1 MVETA
6 KEGQL
11 SVAPQGA
18 STPADAPAGGDHV
31 RPYPMRPEIGVGV
44 VVWRGDEFL
53 LIRRG
58 KPPRYGQWSIPGGRQ
73 ELGETTRETAVR
85 EIKEETN
92 VEIDLIGLVDV
103 YDAIRVDTN
112 GGVASHF
119 TLIDFTARW
128 VSGDPVAG
136 DDAIGVGWFRLS
148 DLAELKLW
156 KETEHVIRAS
166 RRLIDGGLV
175 R

>member
-1 MVETA
+1 MTEA
-6 KEGQL
+6 
-11 SVAPQGA
+11 APKSQ
-18 STPADAPAGGDHV
+18 SSIPAAAPAGGDDV
-31 RPYPMRPEIGVGV
+31 LAYPRRPQIGVGV

-85 EIKEETN
+85 EIKEETDL
-92 VEIDLIGLVDV
+92 EIELIGLVDV

-112 GGVASHF
+112 GSIASHF

-128 VSGDPVAG
+128 VSGDAVAG
-136 DDAIGVGWFRLS
+136 DDAIGVGWFTLD
-148 DLAELKLW
+148 DLPELKLW

-166 RRLIDGGLV
+166 RRLIDGTLT

>member
-1 MVETA
+1 MTEIA
-6 KEGQL
+6 KESL
-11 SVAPQGA
+11 S
-18 STPADAPAGGDHV
+18 SIPAAAPAGGGDALA
-31 RPYPMRPEIGVGV
+31 YPRRPEIGVGV
-44 VVWRGDEFL
+44 VVWRDDEFL

-92 VEIDLIGLVDV
+92 LEIDLVGLVDV
-103 YDAIRVDTN
+103 YDAIRLDTN
-112 GGVASHF
+112 GGIASHF

-128 VSGDPVAG
+128 VSGDAVAG
-136 DDAIGVGWFRLS
+136 DDAIGVGWFTLA
-148 DLAELKLW
+148 DLPELKLW
-156 KETEHVIRAS
+156 KETEHVIRTS
-166 RRLIDGGLV
+166 RRLIDGAAL

>member
-1 MVETA
+1 MTEIA
-6 KEGQL
+6 NRDQ
-11 SVAPQGA
+11 S
-18 STPADAPAGGDHV
+18 SPAAAPAGGAET
-31 RPYPMRPEIGVGV
+31 RAYPARPEIGVGV

-85 EIKEETN
+85 EIEEETN
-92 VEIDLIGLVDV
+92 VEIELVGLVDV

-112 GGVASHF
+112 GEIASHF
-119 TLIDFTARW
+119 TLIDYTAHW
-128 VSGDPVAG
+128 VSGEAIAG
-136 DDAIGVGWFRLS
+136 DDAIGVGWFRLD
-148 DLAELKLW
+148 DLASLNLW

-166 RRLIDGGLV
+166 RALLEAR
-175 R
+175 

>member
-1 MVETA
+1 MTEIA
-6 KEGQL
+6 QESQSPL
-11 SVAPQGA
+11 PAAAPV
-18 STPADAPAGGDHV
+18 GGDDV
-31 RPYPMRPEIGVGV
+31 LAYPKRPQIGVGV
-44 VVWRGDEFL
+44 VVWREDQFL

-85 EIKEETN
+85 EIMEETN
-92 VEIDLIGLVDV
+92 IEIELIGLVDV

-112 GGVASHF
+112 GGIASHF
-119 TLIDFTARW
+119 TLIDFAARW
-128 VSGDPVAG
+128 ASGDAIAG
-136 DDAIGVGWFRLS
+136 DDAIGVGWFSL
-148 DLAELKLW
+148 DELPDLKLW

-166 RRLIDGGLV
+166 RRLIDGAMT

>member
-1 MVETA
+1 MP
-6 KEGQL
+6 
-11 SVAPQGA
+11 APV
-18 STPADAPAGGDHV
+18 GGDDV
-31 RPYPMRPEIGVGV
+31 LAYPKRPEIGVGV
-44 VVWRGDEFL
+44 VVWRGNEFL

-92 VEIDLIGLVDV
+92 VEIELIGLVDV

-112 GGVASHF
+112 GSIASHF
-119 TLIDFTARW
+119 TLIDFTGRW
-128 VSGDPVAG
+128 VSGDAVAG
-136 DDAIGVGWFRLS
+136 DDAIGVGWFTLD

-166 RRLIDGGLV
+166 RRLIDGTV
-175 R
+175 TR

>member
-1 MVETA
+1 MTEAVP
-6 KEGQL
+6 KSQ
-11 SVAPQGA
+11 S
-18 STPADAPAGGDHV
+18 SIPAAAPAGGDDV
-31 RPYPMRPEIGVGV
+31 LTYPRRPQIGVGV

-85 EIKEETN
+85 EIKEETDL
-92 VEIDLIGLVDV
+92 EIDLVGLVDV

-112 GGVASHF
+112 GSIASHF
-119 TLIDFTARW
+119 TLIDYTARW
-128 VSGDPVAG
+128 VSGDAVAG
-136 DDAIGVGWFRLS
+136 DDAIGVGWFTLD
-148 DLAELKLW
+148 DLPELKLW

-166 RRLIDGGLV
+166 RRLIDGTLT

>member
-1 MVETA
+1 MTEA
-6 KEGQL
+6 
-11 SVAPQGA
+11 APKSQ
-18 STPADAPAGGDHV
+18 SSIPAAAPAGGDDV
-31 RPYPMRPEIGVGV
+31 LAYPRRPQIGVGV
-44 VVWRGDEFL
+44 VVWLGDEFL

-85 EIKEETN
+85 EIKEETDL
-92 VEIDLIGLVDV
+92 EIELIGLVDV

-112 GGVASHF
+112 GSIASHF

-128 VSGDPVAG
+128 VSGDAVAG
-136 DDAIGVGWFRLS
+136 DDAIGVGWFTLD
-148 DLAELKLW
+148 DLPELKLW

-166 RRLIDGGLV
+166 RRLIDGTLT

>member
-1 MVETA
+1 MHHHTVMAEFA
-6 KEGQL
+6 NRDQ
-11 SVAPQGA
+11 SSPAP
-18 STPADAPAGGDHV
+18 APAGGAEARV
-31 RPYPMRPEIGVGV
+31 YPTRPEIGVGV

-73 ELGETTRETAVR
+73 ELGETTRETAIR

-92 VEIDLIGLVDV
+92 LDIDLIGLVDV
-103 YDAIRVDTN
+103 YDAIRKDTN
-112 GGVASHF
+112 GTIASHF
-119 TLIDFTARW
+119 TLVDFTARW
-128 VSGDPVAG
+128 VSGDAIAG
-136 DDAIGVGWFRLS
+136 DDAIGVGWFRLD

-166 RRLIDGGLV
+166 RALLEAR
-175 R
+175 

>member
-1 MVETA
+1 MTEIA
-6 KEGQL
+6 KESQS
-11 SVAPQGA
+11 SV
-18 STPADAPAGGDHV
+18 PAAAPAGGDDALAYPQ
-31 RPYPMRPEIGVGV
+31 RPQVGVGV

-92 VEIDLIGLVDV
+92 LEIELIGLVDV

-112 GGVASHF
+112 GTIASHF
-119 TLIDFTARW
+119 TLIDFTAHW
-128 VSGDPVAG
+128 ASGEAIAG
-136 DDAIGVGWFRLS
+136 DDAIGVGWFKLD

-166 RRLIDGGLV
+166 RHLIDGTV
-175 R
+175 TR